1 MTRAAAGGRLEFFQ
15 YFHYIFICTNFSLS
29 CPISFE
35 KSWSLSIQNYMNLK
49 KNTDDVIHDP
59 YTSYIREV
67 LNKRGV
73 LRHKQARV
81 VADIVGLELVSVQ
94 QKFSG
99 LRGWTRAQLA
109 LLEQNFGRPGSPVPQ
124 ANQAIS
130 KPHSSTS
137 PWNAILRLS
146 NIPQRCILQVGPPL
160 AKPAQETLVAIEEP
174 EGWIVVPGSKAPE
187 GITACQVI
195 HMTAL
200 PPPRI
205 AALDDRAD
213 IPDGIAALFSR
224 QGIQVSAFS
233 DVDSLLEVVRVQPFE
248 AYILDWSIDTDVT
261 SEPAIAYIREFQKSN
276 VPITI
281 LTGELRTQE
290 TIGSDIARMVE
301 RYKVS
306 VLEKPAMLEILV
318 KTFYNILFQIPEQS

>member
-1 MTRAAAGGRLEFFQ
+1 M
-15 YFHYIFICTNFSLS
+15 IF
-29 CPISFE
+29 
-35 KSWSLSIQNYMNLK
+35 K
-49 KNTDDVIHDP
+49 KHTDVVVHDP
-59 YTSYIREV
+59 YTAYIREV
-67 LNKRGV
+67 LTKRGV

-81 VADIVGLELVSVQ
+81 IADIVGLELVSVQ

-99 LRGWTRAQLA
+99 LRGWTRAQLV

-124 ANQAIS
+124 TS
-130 KPHSSTS
+130 KTLNRPDSSAS
-137 PWNAILRLS
+137 QWNAILKLS
-146 NIPQRCILQVGPPL
+146 NIPQRCILQAGSPL
-160 AKPAQETLVAIEEP
+160 ARPAQETLVAVEEP
-174 EGWIVVPGSKAPE
+174 EGWIVLPGVKAPE
-187 GITACQVI
+187 GKAACQVI

-233 DVDSLLEVVRVQPFE
+233 DVDSLLEVARVQPFE

-318 KTFYNILFQIPEQS
+318 KTFYNILFQIPEHS